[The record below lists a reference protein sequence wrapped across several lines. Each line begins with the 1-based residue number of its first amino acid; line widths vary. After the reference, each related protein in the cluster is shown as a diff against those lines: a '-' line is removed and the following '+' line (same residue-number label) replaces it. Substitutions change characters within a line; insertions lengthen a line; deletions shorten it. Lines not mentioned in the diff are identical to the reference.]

1 MNKCLDQLKTKKEFN
16 IVRKSLLHLGLISVF
31 FVSYGAVAVELPSFS
46 GSEQIVRIPQIT
58 VNDTNLLYDVE
69 LHLDFDSGKFLVRKY
84 SDDAPTD
91 IAELNL
97 PFKLA
102 LGKTA
107 NINGT
112 DLQFQ
117 FSDVTDDSRCP
128 SDAVC
133 VWPGQVVAVINVIR
147 AGKAAEKITLTSP
160 NAYPIVHELSGYK
173 LELLGVQPYPLTST
187 AIKKQ
192 DYRVILRV
200 TPLL

>member
-1 MNKCLDQLKTKKEFN
+1 M
-16 IVRKSLLHLGLISVF
+16 RKSLLNLGLISVF

-46 GSEQIVRIPQIT
+46 SSGQIVRIPQIT

-69 LHLDFDSGKFLVRKY
+69 LHLDFESGKFLVQKY

-91 IAELNL
+91 MAELNL

-102 LGKTA
+102 LGKIA

-117 FSDVTDDSRCP
+117 LSDVTDDSRCP
-128 SDAVC
+128 RDVVC
-133 VWPGQVVAVINVIR
+133 VWSGQVVAVIDVIR

-160 NAYPIVHELSGYK
+160 NAYPIIHELSGYK

-187 AIKKQ
+187 PIKKQ
-192 DYRVILRV
+192 DYRAILRV